1 MRIAL
6 LADIHANRQA
16 FEACLRDA
24 EAKGAER
31 YVLLG
36 DYVGYGADPVW
47 TIDKVREL
55 VAKGAVA
62 VFGNHDAA
70 VNDPSIGINPEAQLV
85 IEWTRGLL
93 GVEERKFLAELPLT
107 IPEQDRLYVHGDASA
122 PNKWVYVLTVEE
134 ASRSLRATKAQITFC
149 GHTHKPAIFSVTTV
163 AKMTAFSPVTEV
175 PVPLH
180 GLRRWLVVLGSV
192 GQPRDGNPAASY
204 SIFDDVKKEI
214 TFIRVPYDIAAAADA
229 IRKARM
235 PRFFAERLF
244 MGR

>member
-70 VNDPSIGINPEAQLV
+70 VNDPSVGINPEAQLV

-107 IPEQDRLYVHGDASA
+107 ISEQDRLYVHGDASA
-122 PNKWVYVLTVEE
+122 PNKWIYVLTVEE
-134 ASRSLRATKAQITFC
+134 ASRSLRSTKAQITFC

-214 TFIRVPYDIAAAADA
+214 TFIRVPYDVATAANA
-229 IRKARM
+229 IRKARL
-235 PRFFAERLF
+235 PLFFAERLF

>member
-6 LADIHANRQA
+6 LADMHANRQA

-24 EAKGAER
+24 EARGAER

-36 DYVGYGADPVW
+36 DYVGYGADPVYAV
-47 TIDKVREL
+47 DKVMEL
-55 VAKGAVA
+55 AGRGALA
-62 VFGNHDAA
+62 VLGNHDAG
-70 VNDPSIGINPEAQLV
+70 VNDPSQRVNNEAQFV
-85 IEWTRGLL
+85 IDWTRSQL
-93 GVEERKFLAELPLT
+93 GVEERRFLAELPLT
-107 IPEQDRLYVHGDASA
+107 ASDGDRLLVHSDASA
-122 PNKWVYVLTVEE
+122 PSKWIYVLTVEE

-149 GHTHKPAIFSVTTV
+149 GHTHKPGIFSVTAA
-163 AKMTAFSPVTEV
+163 AKMTAFSPVPDV

-204 SIFDDVKKEI
+204 AIFDDVKKEI
-214 TFIRVPYDIAAAADA
+214 SFLRVPYDIESAADA
-229 IRKARM
+229 IRKARL
-235 PRFFAERLF
+235 PLFFAERLF